1 MGEPLKFDY
10 YYGVE
15 AEQFSFYRVPRLLI
29 KDERF
34 KGLSS
39 DAKLLYGLML
49 DRMSLSM
56 KNGWLDDENRAYII
70 YTIENIREDLGC
82 SKEKAVKVL
91 AELDASKG
99 IGLIEKIRRGLG
111 KPDIIYVKNFII
123 DEGRKEP
130 CNTDVSTEVG
140 KTDFK
145 RSEKPTSRSQE
156 NRLQEVGKTDFSRS
170 ENLTSRGRK
179 NQLQEVGES
188 DPNYTYYNQTDQ
200 NYTDLSYTNPINQS
214 AGNAEGS
221 ETQGEGDRI
230 DGIDEASAYMALI
243 RDNLEYEFHMK
254 YDQHGDKEMYEEIY
268 ETVCDVVCVKRR
280 TIRINGEEYPYE
292 LVKSRFL
299 KLNSSHVAYVMGCMR
314 ETVTKIAN
322 IRAYLITALYNAP
335 STMSHYYQ
343 QEVQHDMYGGGW
355 AEKGIT

>member
-1 MGEPLKFDY
+1 MGEPLRFDY

-70 YTIENIREDLGC
+70 YTIDNIREDLGC

-91 AELDASKG
+91 AELDAGKG
-99 IGLIEKIRRGLG
+99 IGLVEKIRRGLG

-123 DEGRKEP
+123 QDEGRKEP
-130 CNTDVSTEVG
+130 FNADVSTEVG

-170 ENLTSRGRK
+170 EKLTSRGRE
-179 NQLQEVGES
+179 NQLQEVGKS
-188 DPNYTYYNQTDQ
+188 DPNYTDYNQIEK
-200 NYTDLSYTNPINQS
+200 NYTDMSYTNPINQS
-214 AGNAEGS
+214 TGKADA
-221 ETQGEGDRI
+221 I
-230 DGIDEASAYMALI
+230 DVIDETSAYMALI
-243 RDNLEYEFHMK
+243 RKNLEYEHHMK
-254 YDQHGDKEMYEEIY
+254 YGQHGDREMYEEIY
-268 ETVCDVVCVKRR
+268 ETVCDVVCVKRK

-299 KLNSSHVAYVMGCMR
+299 KLNSSHVEYVMGCMR
-314 ETVTKIAN
+314 ETVTKITN

-355 AEKGIT
+355 EEKGIT